1 MPTRCASSGQLTA
14 GQMAF
19 GRTQTLRLGLPCF
32 SFFVVFLSM
41 ASGVRADVTF
51 ETGPLFLGHAK
62 DLASVMG
69 VGEAASLV

>member
-1 MPTRCASSGQLTA
+1 MFGQLTA
-14 GQMAF
+14 GQMAS
-19 GRTQTLRLGLPCF
+19 GRTQILRLGLPCF
-32 SFFVVFLSM
+32 SFFVVFLSV
-41 ASGVRADVTF
+41 ASGVCADVTF